1 MSMTRAQNTVLSI
14 LSQLKG
20 HAIINY
26 QLNKAP
32 ACKLNQGSQK
42 TTLGC

>member
-26 QLNKAP
+26 PLNKVLAY
-32 ACKLNQGSQK
+32 KLNHGSYS
-42 TTLGC
+42 C